1 MVFIEVVMI
10 PVMERIIRGE
20 VVIKPTDSGWKIT
33 SIGNNFLDWM
43 RLNYKNAEDSTWQ
56 VWYYSGS
63 MNIIEVIDEKMMT
76 IINLRWS

>member
-1 MVFIEVVMI
+1 MI

-43 RLNYKNAEDSTWQ
+43 RENYKVEEDESWQ

-63 MNIIEVIDEKMMT
+63 MTIIEVTDEKMMT
-76 IINLRWS
+76 MITLRWL